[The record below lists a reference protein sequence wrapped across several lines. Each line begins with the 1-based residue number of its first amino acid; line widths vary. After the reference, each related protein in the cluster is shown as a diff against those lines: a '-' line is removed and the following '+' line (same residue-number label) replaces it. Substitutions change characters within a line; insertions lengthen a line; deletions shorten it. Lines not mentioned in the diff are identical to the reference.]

1 MGFVIRN
8 NLNVWDYKDPC
19 RWYRFDRKIKTF
31 FRKIKWSWQRA
42 KYGYCD
48 MDLWNLDHTLGN
60 YIASTVNE
68 LANRTHGHP
77 ITTTEEKWG
86 EILRTIAQDFYF
98 GVNEDC
104 WENEFERFLTYETTY
119 DKMDPDE
126 KTNWDKWFKRE
137 AQTADIMAEHLQRGF
152 DNLIEWY
159 PHLWD

>member
-8 NLNVWDYKDPC
+8 NLNVWDYKEPC
-19 RWYRFDRKIKTF
+19 HWYRFDRKIKTF

-48 MDLWNLDHTLGN
+48 MDLWSLDHTLGN

-77 ITTTEEKWG
+77 ITTTEEKWD

-126 KTNWDKWFKRE
+126 KANWDKWFKRE